1 MKILILGIDGMIG
14 HKIAQSLA
22 NDFII
27 VGSTRKK
34 INNQDIGIKKCNL
47 VTHDFIKDNTLNL
60 LDNIKPNIIINC
72 VGVTIR
78 RGINTNKNNTELLNS
93 KLPHKLNEWV
103 EKNQKKLIHF
113 SSDCVFSGEK
123 GNYFD
128 NSTPDADD
136 IYGLSKS
143 HGEVKSNNTL
153 TIRCSIIGRE
163 IFNHTE
169 LFEWLYSM
177 KNKKI
182 EGYKNVIYS
191 GVTSTWMGKT
201 INHIIK
207 NKIELNGI
215 YNISSIPISKYDLL
229 VKLSDIFNLNV
240 DILLN
245 SNIKSNKVL
254 ISKKFTEITG
264 INSPNWSDLIVD
276 FKADSD
282 KFSTIYKS

>member
-60 LDNIKPNIIINC
+60 LDKIKPNIIINC

-78 RGINTNKNNTELLNS
+78 RGINTNKNNTEFLNS

-113 SSDCVFSGEK
+113 SSDCVFSGKK

-240 DILLN
+240 DISLN